1 MKHLWL
7 VLLLIASGAQAN
19 IGKITELQGT
29 AVEIKRGSKSIKA
42 SKDSVIESNDT
53 VSVGS
58 NTKLTITFS
67 DNSTAKITENSKLI
81 IDDFVYDPKGG
92 ASKSSMKVAL
102 GTVRMASGAI
112 AKNSAQNVNIK
123 TPTAAIAVRGTDF
136 AMTVDEL
143 GRSTVV
149 LLPSCKDD
157 RDAQRVEL
165 PGNCVCGAIDVTTTA
180 GKVSM
185 DSPFLAT
192 YAVSHQESPLPPV
205 QVDPSVMNA
214 YGEGSLK
221 KPEQVVKAVAERD
234 QKKEERKD
242 RSRAN
247 DDERKAARDNN
258 DEVARKDREGNSDRN
273 IQRALSGEIGTT
285 KVGSTEQTAGNPC
298 WPFTSCGNEK
308 GYNWYEHVDPLRGN
322 VIHIRSLETTDTT
335 TYNISVNNVDISQ
348 RQVGSGANGNVVTVR
363 QWNR

>member
-1 MKHLWL
+1 MKYLWL
-7 VLLLIASGAQAN
+7 SLLLIAFGAQAN

-29 AVEIKRGSKSIKA
+29 AVEIKRANKSIKA
-42 SKDSVIESNDT
+42 SKDSTIESNDT
-53 VSVGS
+53 VSVGTG
-58 NTKLTITFS
+58 TKLTITFA
-67 DNSTAKITENSKLI
+67 DNSVAKITENSKLV

-92 ASKSSMKVAL
+92 AAKSAMKVTL

-112 AKNSAQNVNIK
+112 AKNSTQNVNIQ

-149 LLPSCKDD
+149 LLPSCRDD
-157 RDAQRVEL
+157 RDAQKVEL
-165 PGNCVCGAIDVTTTA
+165 PGNCVCGAIDVTTSA

-192 YAVSHQESPLPPV
+192 FAASSQESPLPPV
-205 QVDPSVMNA
+205 QVDPSIMNA

-221 KPEQVVKAVAERD
+221 KPEQVAKAVTERD
-234 QKKEERKD
+234 QKKDDQKD
-242 RSRAN
+242 KSRTN
-247 DDERKAARDNN
+247 DDERKAAKDNN
-258 DEVARKDREGNSDRN
+258 EDVARKERESTAGNN
-273 IQRALSGEIGTT
+273 IQRALAGELGTT
-285 KVGSTEQTAGNPC
+285 KVASAEQVAGNPC

-322 VIHIRSLETTDTT
+322 VIHIRSLESTDTT
-335 TYNISVNNVDISQ
+335 TYNISVNNVDLSQ

-363 QWNR
+363 QWNK